1 MSLIGESTGGKSD
14 APAPFIEFDR
24 NAAAIPTSIL
34 PGLLLTGLIVA
45 AAVALRQIPCVAA
58 FSPMILAIVLG
69 IAHRNFLGESP
80 LAKLGVTF
88 ALRRLLRI
96 AIILLGL
103 QLTTQQVATVG
114 ATGVGVIA
122 ATLVCTFLFATWLGR
137 PHGNRWQA
145 GTQLIAAGTS
155 ICGASAVMATN
166 TVTGAAGE
174 DVAYAVASVTVFG
187 SIAMLLYPLLAA
199 PFHLTS
205 HGYGLWSGLK
215 SMRSRKSWRPLT
227 KKALKQGSSV
237 FYPNSRAL

>member
-1 MSLIGESTGGKSD
+1 MSLIGESTGSKSD
-14 APAPFIEFDR
+14 APTPFIEFDR

-45 AAVALRQIPCVAA
+45 AAIALRQIPSVAA

-80 LAKLGVTF
+80 LAKPGVTF

-114 ATGVGVIA
+114 ATRVGVIA
-122 ATLVCTFLFATWLGR
+122 ATLVCTFLFTTWLGR
-137 PHGNRWQA
+137 RLGVD
-145 GTQLIAAGTS
+145 GKLTQLIAAGTS

-166 TVTGAAGE
+166 TVTGAADE

-187 SIAMLLYPLLAA
+187 SIAMLLYPLLGH
-199 PFHLTS
+199 PFT
-205 HGYGLWSGLK
+205 
-215 SMRSRKSWRPLT
+215 
-227 KKALKQGSSV
+227 
-237 FYPNSRAL
+237 